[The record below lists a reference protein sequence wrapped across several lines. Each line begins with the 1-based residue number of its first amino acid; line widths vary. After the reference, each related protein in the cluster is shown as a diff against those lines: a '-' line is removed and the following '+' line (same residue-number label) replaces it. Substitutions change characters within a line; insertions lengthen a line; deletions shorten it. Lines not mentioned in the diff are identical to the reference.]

1 MTPEEMSAIEREFAR
16 LYPEIFLNESDK
28 ETQKPGGERPGQKA
42 RASGQYEIRGL
53 HGGLTGQER
62 TVVKGESLPPT
73 PLPGQRY
80 HLVDP
85 TRNRSGQG

>member
-1 MTPEEMSAIEREFAR
+1 MSAIEREFAR
-16 LYPEIFLNESDK
+16 LYPELRIFDEK
-28 ETQKPGGERPGQKA
+28 EETQNLRGERPGQKA
-42 RASGQYEIRGL
+42 RASGQYEISGP
-53 HGGLTGQER
+53 HGGHTGQER

-80 HLVDP
+80 HLVDR